1 MLPHRDGQFEARFV
15 NRNSKGPDGFWTT
28 FKMRFWGVWGCLGL
42 SGRCLGV
49 VGVDSVRKIKEFGVL
64 GRESMDSSVKM
75 EDSGMLDGRICRQ
88 FCKYG
93 GFRYVG

>member
-1 MLPHRDGQFEARFV
+1 MDGQFEARFV

-49 VGVDSVRKIKEFGVL
+49 VGEDTVRKIKEFRCVG
-64 GRESMDSSVKM
+64 E
-75 EDSGMLDGRICRQ
+75 RIYGQ
-88 FCKYG
+88 FCEN
-93 GFRYVG
+93 